1 MQIIENNK
9 IQEKVYIEKMKNGL
23 TVMVFPRKN
32 IQKKYIIWG
41 TKFGSIDNHFISPGD
56 TEETIVPD
64 GIAHYLEHKLFEQEN
79 GKNSLDVLSSLGV
92 DANAYT
98 SNSITAYLYECS
110 DNFYKALDE
119 FMNYVQNPYFTD
131 ENVEKERGI
140 IGQEIMMYDDYP
152 DWKLYMNAIRCMY
165 SKNSIRIDVAG
176 TKETIAKINK
186 ENLYKIYNTFYRLDN
201 MVLVVAGDFEINDI
215 LKNIEERITLPRNKT
230 DIKRIYETEP
240 EEIFK
245 KQEETEMEISLPCF
259 MIGYKDKVEIEKF
272 AKKDLAMD
280 IIFYLILGKSSDLY
294 QRLYNEGLLYS
305 ELTYDYE
312 FSKNY
317 AHLLIQGQSSNPEEV
332 IEQIKNEIE
341 KFKKTGFKEEEF
353 LRIKKKLY
361 GEYVKEYNDIAVVAN
376 NLLSDYIKGIGPFIY
391 FEEFNIL
398 TKETVEEIL
407 KEVLVEEKRV
417 TSIIRPLK
425 KK

>member
-245 KQEETEMEISLPCF
+245 KQEEAEMEISLPCF

>member
-245 KQEETEMEISLPCF
+245 KQEEAEMEISLPCF

-317 AHLLIQGQSSNPEEV
+317 AHLLIQGQSNNPEEV

-376 NLLSDYIKGIGPFIY
+376 NLLSDYIKGISPFIY

>member
-201 MVLVVAGDFEINDI
+201 MILVVAGDFEINDI

-245 KQEETEMEISLPCF
+245 KQEEAEMEISLPCF